1 MPSAVV
7 GGSKVLTV
15 CARITMETTSFTAI
29 RDEFCTKVTGQGEL
43 ERLCFQSVSDKKAAL
58 RPRAR
63 EDREE
68 VTNILRRARRDGKL
82 SAILIKNDRERNS
95 GPH

>member
-15 CARITMETTSFTAI
+15 CARITMEITSFTAI

-63 EDREE
+63 EE
-68 VTNILRRARRDGKL
+68 VTNILRRALRDGKL

-95 GPH
+95 VPH

>member
-7 GGSKVLTV
+7 GGTKVLTV
-15 CARITMETTSFTAI
+15 CSRITMEITSFAAI
-29 RDEFCTKVTGQGEL
+29 PEEFYAKVTGQGEL

-95 GPH
+95 VPH